1 MEKRSPIMN
10 LPTLLRATVLA
21 ACMVLPAAGLAQ
33 TVLNVTTP
41 EKSVAFSL
49 EELLA
54 MPQTTVVTKNDYV
67 DNTTEFQGPLLSAIL
82 ERLEIDRSANL
93 KMVALNDFA
102 SEVPASDA
110 YDFNVIL
117 AVLREG
123 ERMPVR
129 DKGPIWVIYPMD
141 DNPELQDEAYNGRL
155 VWQLKEISVE

>member
-1 MEKRSPIMN
+1 MN
-10 LPTLLRATVLA
+10 VSKIFRLMVFAACVTLPT
-21 ACMVLPAAGLAQ
+21 AGLAQ
-33 TVLNVTTP
+33 TVLNVLTP
-41 EKSVAFSL
+41 EKSAAFSL

-67 DNTTEFQGPLLSAIL
+67 DAATRFQGPLLSSIL
-82 ERLEIDRSANL
+82 ELLEIDRSETL

-110 YDFNVIL
+110 YDFTVIL
-117 AVLREG
+117 AVLRDG
-123 ERMPVR
+123 ERMSVR